1 MSTPNTC
8 AIQHSPRGE
17 EICLIIVWPLHRS
30 HNSFSAKLPLNDC
43 HARLAAANIA
53 VDADDFSQRRAR
65 ITQQTPARPAKAV
78 RLRYEEQQMR
88 LRR

>member
-8 AIQHSPRGE
+8 AIQHSTRGE
-17 EICLIIVWPLHRS
+17 EICILIVWPLHRS
-30 HNSFSAKLPLNDC
+30 HNSFSAKLPLHDD

-78 RLRYEEQQMR
+78 RLRMKSSK
-88 LRR
+88 